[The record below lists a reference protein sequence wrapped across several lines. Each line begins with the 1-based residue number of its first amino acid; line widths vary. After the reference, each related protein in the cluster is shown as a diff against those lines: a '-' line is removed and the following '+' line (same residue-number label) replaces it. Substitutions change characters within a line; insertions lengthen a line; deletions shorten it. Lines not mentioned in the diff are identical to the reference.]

1 MSTTTLK
8 KSDVF
13 ISYGRAESKAFAS
26 KLHNNFLEKGL
37 DVWFD
42 QNDIPLGID
51 FQHQIDDGIEKA
63 DNFVFII
70 APHSLKSEFCLKEVL
85 LAIQHKKRIIPVL
98 HIEPKEKEIWDKM
111 HPVVSKLNW
120 VYMREEADENI
131 QQEQWKTIDD
141 FDKNFSG
148 LFELINSHRPYV
160 EKHTEVLIKALE
172 WDRDKRTENY
182 LLTTEELQAAEKW
195 LKTKFK
201 DTLPPCEATPLQA
214 DFICESVK
222 TLNKGHT
229 DVFFSYAREDFD
241 LLTEIRTELL
251 LNGITTWAD
260 TSDIKT
266 GVKFED
272 AIRILDRQ
280 LKLDPTNY
288 TYVNYKS
295 IILKKYLK
303 RIDEAIVVL
312 KKYNNAKRTFKVEK
326 KIASYYA
333 DLEDYENSVIWYK
346 KAYEQKKDATVIE
359 KIAIIYLKLD
369 RNSEAITAYEDFIKT
384 NPNKSVLAKT
394 YMNLGKLYE
403 DMKNNAK
410 SIENYE
416 KSIEL
421 KYNSNIVLTLIMKY
435 YEGES
440 YDKALEK
447 IALFLKNKP
456 GNNDAI
462 YYRAMIHFDRGEK
475 KSAKADFQTI
485 SSDPKYSKLAKGYIE
500 SIKSE

>member
-1 MSTTTLK
+1 MFK
-8 KSDVF
+8 KVLIITVLLLTIT
-13 ISYGRAESKAFAS
+13 ISNLFAQKS
-26 KLHNNFLEKGL
+26 LERIANEKGVEAETL
-37 DVWFD
+37 Y
-42 QNDIPLGID
+42 NDKKFVESAQTFEAAIAKLEEAVKTDGIPLD
-51 FQHQIDDGIEKA
+51 NEK
-63 DNFVFII
+63 I
-70 APHSLKSEFCLKEVL
+70 SRWL
-85 LAIQHKKRIIPVL
+85 
-98 HIEPKEKEIWDKM
+98 
-111 HPVVSKLNW
+111 
-120 VYMREEADENI
+120 
-131 QQEQWKTIDD
+131 
-141 FDKNFSG
+141 
-148 LFELINSHRPYV
+148 ELS
-160 EKHTEVLIKALE
+160 
-172 WDRDKRTENY
+172 
-182 LLTTEELQAAEKW
+182 
-195 LKTKFK
+195 F
-201 DTLPPCEATPLQA
+201 
-214 DFICESVK
+214 
-222 TLNKGHT
+222 
-229 DVFFSYAREDFD
+229 
-241 LLTEIRTELL
+241 
-251 LNGITTWAD
+251 NGYYQG
-260 TSDIKT
+260 K
-266 GVKFED
+266 KFED
-272 AIRILDRQ
+272 AIRIIDEQ

-288 TYVNYKS
+288 TYINYKS

-421 KYNSNIVLTLIMKY
+421 KYNSNIALTLIMKY